1 MRATDP
7 EPPTDDSEVML
18 RLVAGD
24 DRALDTLME
33 RWKGRLVSFLF
44 RMTNDTT
51 LAADLAQET
60 FVRLYLARE
69 RYQPSGKFSTYLFT
83 IASNLARNHFRFA
96 GRHPTVSLDEP
107 ADGESENRKEAVDP
121 ARDAST
127 AAEGKERE
135 REILDAIASLP
146 EDQREAI
153 TLSLIDDFAIPEIA
167 AIMGCN
173 EKAVE
178 NKLYR
183 GRQRLREKL
192 RHLSP
197 RT

>member
-1 MRATDP
+1 MPAIDP
-7 EPPTDDSEVML
+7 DRPADDIEVML

-24 DRALDTLME
+24 DRALDVLME
-33 RWKGRLVSFLF
+33 RWKAPLISFLF
-44 RMTNDTT
+44 RMTNDSTV
-51 LAADLAQET
+51 AADLAQEA
-60 FVRLYLARE
+60 FVRLYLARANY
-69 RYQPSGKFSTYLFT
+69 RPTGKFSTYLFT

-96 GRHPTVSLDEP
+96 NRHPAVSLDEARDP
-107 ADGESENRKEAVDP
+107 TDGSTREAIDP
-121 ARDAST
+121 ARDAAE
-127 AAEGKERE
+127 AAAGKERE
-135 REILDAIASLP
+135 REILTAIASLP

-173 EKAVE
+173 EKAVD

-192 RHLSP
+192 RHLIAS
-197 RT
+197 

>member
-1 MRATDP
+1 MPAIDP
-7 EPPTDDSEVML
+7 EHPQDDSEVML

-24 DRALDTLME
+24 DRALDVLME
-33 RWKGRLVSFLF
+33 RWKAPLISFLF
-44 RMTNDTT
+44 RMTNDSTV
-51 LAADLAQET
+51 AADLAQEA
-60 FVRLYLARE
+60 FVRLYLARANY
-69 RYQPSGKFSTYLFT
+69 RPTGKFSTYLFT

-96 GRHPTVSLDEP
+96 KRHPAISLDEP
-107 ADGESENRKEAVDP
+107 RDHTETNSREAVDP
-121 ARDAST
+121 GRDASET
-127 AAEGKERE
+127 TVGKERE
-135 REILDAIASLP
+135 REILTAIASLP

-173 EKAVE
+173 EKAVD

-192 RHLSP
+192 RHLIAS
-197 RT
+197 

>member
-1 MRATDP
+1 MPAIDSDN
-7 EPPTDDSEVML
+7 PTDDSAVML

-24 DRALDTLME
+24 DHALDMLME
-33 RWKGRLVSFLF
+33 RWKAPLISFLF
-44 RMTNDTT
+44 RMTNDSTV
-51 LAADLAQET
+51 AADLAQET

-69 RYQPSGKFSTYLFT
+69 RYRPSGKFSTYLFT

-96 GRHPTVSLDEP
+96 KRHPAVSLDETRDHP
-107 ADGESENRKEAVDP
+107 ETGSREAIDP
-121 ARDAST
+121 GRDASET
-127 AAEGKERE
+127 AVGKERE
-135 REILDAIASLP
+135 KEILGAIASLP

-153 TLSLIDDFAIPEIA
+153 TLSLMDDFPITEIA

-173 EKAVE
+173 EKSVE

-192 RHLSP
+192 RHLSAS
-197 RT
+197 

>member
-1 MRATDP
+1 MPATDP
-7 EPPTDDSEVML
+7 ENPADDSAVML

-24 DRALDTLME
+24 DRALDVLME
-33 RWKGRLVSFLF
+33 RWKTPLISFLL
-44 RMTNDTT
+44 RMTNDFTV
-51 LAADLAQET
+51 AADLAQET

-69 RYQPSGKFSTYLFT
+69 RYRPSGKFSTYLFT

-96 GRHPTVSLDEP
+96 KRHPAVSLDETRDHPETSSREP
-107 ADGESENRKEAVDP
+107 ADPG
-121 ARDAST
+121 RDASET
-127 AAEGKERE
+127 AAGKERE
-135 REILDAIASLP
+135 TEILRVIASLP

-153 TLSLIDDFAIPEIA
+153 TLSLMDDFPIPEIA

-192 RHLSP
+192 RHLIGS
-197 RT
+197 

>member
-1 MRATDP
+1 MLAIDP
-7 EPPTDDSEVML
+7 ELPTDDSEVML
-18 RLVAGD
+18 RVVAGD

-33 RWKGRLVSFLF
+33 RWQGRLVSFLY
-44 RMTNDTT
+44 RMTNDSTV
-51 LAADLAQET
+51 AADLAQET

-69 RYQPSGKFSTYLFT
+69 RYRPSGKFSTYLFT

-107 ADGESENRKEAVDP
+107 PDDTSSVGKEAVDS
-121 ARDAST
+121 ARDA
-127 AAEGKERE
+127 AAAADGKERE
-135 REILDAIASLP
+135 KEILAAIASLP
-146 EDQREAI
+146 EDQRETI

-167 AIMGCN
+167 AILGCN

-192 RHLSP
+192 RHLLG
-197 RT
+197 

>member
-1 MRATDP
+1 MRAIDSDNL
-7 EPPTDDSEVML
+7 TDDSEIML
-18 RLVAGD
+18 RLAAGD
-24 DRALDTLME
+24 DRALEVLME
-33 RWKGRLVSFLF
+33 RWKGQLVSFLL
-44 RMTNDTT
+44 RMTNNLT
-51 LAADLAQET
+51 LATDLAQET

-69 RYQPSGKFSTYLFT
+69 RYRPSGKFSTYLFT

-107 ADGESENRKEAVDP
+107 AGNDVASSREAVDP
-121 ARDAST
+121 ARDA
-127 AAEGKERE
+127 AEATTGKERE
-135 REILDAIASLP
+135 KEILTAIASLP

-167 AIMGCN
+167 AMMGCN

-192 RHLSP
+192 RHLQS
-197 RT
+197 

>member
-1 MRATDP
+1 MPAIDP
-7 EPPTDDSEVML
+7 DRPADDSEIML
-18 RLVAGD
+18 RVAAGE
-24 DRALDTLME
+24 DRALDVLME
-33 RWKGRLVSFLF
+33 RWKAPLISFLF
-44 RMTNDTT
+44 RMTNDSTV
-51 LAADLAQET
+51 AADLAQET

-69 RYQPSGKFSTYLFT
+69 NYRPTGKFSTYLFT

-96 GRHPTVSLDEP
+96 NRHPAISLDEAP
-107 ADGESENRKEAVDP
+107 DRPQASTREPVDP
-121 ARDAST
+121 RRDASET
-127 AAEGKERE
+127 TVGKERE
-135 REILDAIASLP
+135 KEILDAIAVLP

-192 RHLSP
+192 RHLIGS
-197 RT
+197 

>member
-1 MRATDP
+1 MPATDP
-7 EPPTDDSEVML
+7 EIPKDDSEIML

-24 DRALDTLME
+24 DRALDLLME
-33 RWKGRLVSFLF
+33 RWKGQLVSFLL
-44 RMTNDTT
+44 RLTNNPTVAT
-51 LAADLAQET
+51 DLAQET

-69 RYQPSGKFSTYLFT
+69 RYRPSGKFSTYLFT

-107 ADGESENRKEAVDP
+107 TGDNATGSREAVDP
-121 ARDAST
+121 ARDAAE
-127 AAEGKERE
+127 AAAGKEKE

-153 TLSLIDDFAIPEIA
+153 TLSLMDDFTIPEVA

-173 EKAVE
+173 EKAVD

-192 RHLSP
+192 RHLLG
-197 RT
+197 